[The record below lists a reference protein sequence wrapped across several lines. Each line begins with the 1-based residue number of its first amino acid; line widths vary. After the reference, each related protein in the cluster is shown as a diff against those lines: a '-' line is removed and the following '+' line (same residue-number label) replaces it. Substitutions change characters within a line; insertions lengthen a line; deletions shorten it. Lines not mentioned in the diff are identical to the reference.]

1 MDDVRVN
8 SGYVAYKSGDC
19 DVHASIEM
27 RLNTN
32 EHECKFARC
41 VKCRRRL
48 PVDEMAHVGDGVY
61 KCRKCMGV

>member
-27 RLNTN
+27 RLNGGEQCSDT
-32 EHECKFARC
+32 ARC

-48 PVDEMAHVGDGVY
+48 PVDEMALVGNDCY
-61 KCRKCMGV
+61 ECKECLK

>member
-1 MDDVRVN
+1 MDDIRVN

-19 DVHASIEM
+19 DVHASIAM
-27 RLNTN
+27 RLNKS

-48 PVDEMAHVGDGVY
+48 PVDEMALVGNDCY
-61 KCRKCMGV
+61 ECKECLK